1 MNIKSSTLPPKLEQV
16 FRALSDP
23 TRLRIMNL
31 LGDGEMCVC
40 DLVFQ
45 ILLGVLQP
53 AVSRHLAY
61 LHRVGLVLARK
72 EGLWVHYRLADPK
85 TGFHRKLLECLASE
99 ENSGGSWARIANSY
113 DARGTP
119 IVADFFQ

>member
-31 LGDGEMCVC
+31 LSEGEMCVC
-40 DLVFQ
+40 DLVS
-45 ILLGVLQP
+45 ILGALQP
-53 AVSRHLAY
+53 AVSRHLSY
-61 LHRVGLVLARK
+61 LRKVGLVLARK

-85 TGFHRKLLECLASE
+85 TGFHRKLLECLTSGE
-99 ENSGGSWARIANSY
+99 EQWGQLGKDRKQLRCEGRS
-113 DARGTP
+113 DCC
-119 IVADFFQ
+119 